1 MGALVTPQEVRD
13 YTAFAV
19 VKNRTD
25 DQLEFDILQA
35 ENEIF
40 NYCGHNFSDPGYDPI
55 PPKVKLAAIKL
66 TEYYALT
73 NSDAARLKGYKSESI
88 GDYSYTVAGSD
99 EVQRISLGSLLSE
112 YINPSKGKAGIL
124 FRMRSV

>member
-25 DQLEFDILQA
+25 EQLEFDILQA

-55 PPKVKLAAIKL
+55 PAKVKLAAIKL
-66 TEYYALT
+66 TEYYALI

-112 YINPSKGKAGIL
+112 HVNPGKGKAGIL